1 MGFKNM
7 IYVKCTKCNN
17 SWNVSVKADL
27 SNYVCPVCRCKTKA
41 HKKPKRKTKVKKSVS
56 FEKGVER
63 SVLLRNRK
71 KFQSQR

>member
-1 MGFKNM
+1 M
-7 IYVKCTKCNN
+7 IYAKCTECNIQ
-17 SWNVSVKADL
+17 WNVSVKADL

-41 HKKPKRKTKVKKSVS
+41 PKKHKIRTKVKKSVS
-56 FEKGVER
+56 LEKGVER